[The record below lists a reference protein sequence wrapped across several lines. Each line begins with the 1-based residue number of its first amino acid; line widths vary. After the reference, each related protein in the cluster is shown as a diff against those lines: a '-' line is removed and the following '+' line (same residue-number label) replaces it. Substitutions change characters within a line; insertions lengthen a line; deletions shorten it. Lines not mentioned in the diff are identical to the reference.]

1 MIGTYH
7 MRMLFWIDTM
17 TSLRLPESL
26 VPMFKELSSDTSR
39 RLTKRLGSPY
49 IGRKLLN
56 DFSRSLGHK
65 DYNSLLHDSKQYG
78 NGPLDLQDF
87 LYRILL
93 VEFKIDLNILK
104 FDYLIA
110 VFEAFTSVMEKMN
123 LDCPSDI
130 LLQEAVNKALAK
142 RGLRVLGINPFHK
155 YWKQI
160 TPNKLSS
167 TFSHIQFRLRKIM
180 LGKNNATSTIRKQ
193 HQLFSQQIES
203 IFLHIKANGNDVQL
217 SSFLFLQNEVL
228 DEMEFTNISAE
239 QSLAVHNLQRW
250 LSDLPFF
257 ELAHITDC

>member
-1 MIGTYH
+1 

-26 VPMFKELSSDTSR
+26 VPMFKELSNETSR
-39 RLTKRLGSPY
+39 RLTRLVGSPY

-56 DFSRSLGHK
+56 DFSQSLGHK
-65 DYNSLLHDSKQYG
+65 DYNCLLHDSKEFG
-78 NGPLDLQDF
+78 NGPLDFQDF
-87 LYRILL
+87 LSRALL
-93 VEFKIDLNILK
+93 VEFNMDMKIPK
-104 FDYLIA
+104 FDYLTA
-110 VFEAFTSVMEKMN
+110 VFEAFISVMKKMG

-130 LLQEAVNKALAK
+130 LLQESVNKALAK
-142 RGLRVLGINPFHK
+142 RGLVILGINPFHK

-160 TPNKLSS
+160 APSNLIS

-193 HQLFSQQIES
+193 HQLFSQQIEL
-203 IFLHIKANGNDVQL
+203 IFLHIKANGNDAQL
-217 SSFLFLQNEVL
+217 SWFLFLQNEVL

-257 ELAHITDC
+257 ELSQHQ